1 MPHLVR
7 SCLPL
12 ALLAG
17 ALTVYAADP
26 PAPAKVG
33 VGTQAPAFE
42 IKTSDGKVI
51 DLARLTAQ
59 GPVLLRL
66 TCGCSGC
73 DKELAYFQQ
82 IHEAYKTQ
90 GLTSLFV
97 FREPDDKVAK
107 YARDKKLNMLYAV
120 DAKGESWKVF
130 QTKTMPTNFLIG
142 RGGKIL
148 AIAAGCDPS
157 GLLANRVSENAA
169 KVIGTN
175 PVDVKN
181 KVQQNKNQK

>member
-1 MPHLVR
+1 MTRLLR
-7 SCLPL
+7 SSLPL

-17 ALTVYAADP
+17 ALTVWAADP
-26 PAPAKVG
+26 PAPAKVAIG
-33 VGTQAPAFE
+33 AQAPAFE
-42 IKTSDGKVI
+42 IKTPDGKVI

-82 IHEAYKTQ
+82 IHDAYKTQ

-97 FREPDDKVAK
+97 FREPDAKVAK
-107 YARDKKLNMLYAV
+107 YAQDKKLNMLYAV

-142 RGGKIL
+142 KGGKIL

-169 KVIGTN
+169 KVIGAN
-175 PVDVKN
+175 PVDVKTKVEQDKN
-181 KVQQNKNQK
+181 KK